1 MKILVLNQDWFVPEL
16 RARGHEVLT
25 CGTPGHL
32 DLKLTAPFL
41 HIDTLLRTLEPT
53 FQPDVL
59 LVLDNSSPLMLAGLD
74 ELKIPSVFYSVD
86 THHHAHLHKYLA
98 FVFDKV
104 LVAQRDFIGPFQQ
117 MGIEPEWMPLWASR
131 RVEAS
136 ADKKHGAVFV
146 GTLNPALNAERVKF
160 FDQLQKLAPMLCT
173 SGDWAQIF
181 PFSELVINQTVK
193 GDLNFRVFEAMMCG
207 PLLLTE
213 QGGNGLLEIFKDGEH
228 LLTYERGN
236 AEQAADIIKRCLSDL
251 SYTRRI
257 AQAGREEV
265 LAHHTEAHR
274 AARIE
279 EILLSTKFAPSR
291 LRHFG
296 AMTNLVSLGRILSPV
311 DSGVGI
317 RAFGLALKAAEQGLR
332 AGESMSQELACYFIF
347 AALRFDALAKSCV
360 GDSLLQAMQ
369 EAHQEVALLGM
380 ASVRNHLNLG
390 RREQAEALA
399 TQLGAD
405 SLNHAYEQAELVVQ
419 QLLRIDTPL
428 VP

>member
-25 CGTPGHL
+25 CGASGHL
-32 DLKLTAPFL
+32 DLKLSAPFL

-59 LVLDNSSPLMLAGLD
+59 LVLDNSSPVMLAGLD

-104 LVAQRDFIGPFQQ
+104 LVAQKDYMGPFQQ
-117 MGIEPEWMPLWASR
+117 LGLEPEWMPLWASR
-131 RVEAS
+131 RVDAS
-136 ADKKHGAVFV
+136 TNKKHGAVFV
-146 GTLNPALNAERVKF
+146 GTLNPALNPERVEF
-160 FDQLQKLAPMLCT
+160 FDRLQKLAPMLCT

-193 GDLNFRVFEAMMCG
+193 SDLNFRVFEAMMCG

-213 QGGNGLLEIFKDGEH
+213 KGGNGLFEIFKDGEH
-228 LLTYERGN
+228 LLAYERGN
-236 AEQAADIIKRCLSDL
+236 AEQAAEIIRHCLADL

-257 AQAGREEV
+257 AQAGRDEV

-279 EILLSTKFAPSR
+279 EILISTKLSPSR

-296 AMTNLVSLGRILSPV
+296 AMTNHVSLGRTLSIV
-311 DSGVGI
+311 DTGLGM
-317 RAFGLALKAAEQGLR
+317 RAFGLALKSAEQGLR
-332 AGESMSQELACYFIF
+332 AGETMSQELACYFIF
-347 AALRFDALAKSCV
+347 AALRFDTLAKSCV
-360 GDSLLQAMQ
+360 GDSLLHAMQ
-369 EAHQEVALLGM
+369 EAHQEIALLGM
-380 ASVRNHLNLG
+380 ASMRNHLNLG
-390 RREQAEALA
+390 RRAQAEAVA
-399 TQLGAD
+399 IQLGAD
-405 SLNHAYEQAELVVQ
+405 NLSNAYEQAELIVQ
-419 QLLRIDTPL
+419 QLLRIDSPI
-428 VP
+428 VQ